1 MSALPNSAGSLPA
14 TSNPAEAAPPS
25 PEDILKGLDPEQR
38 RVATE
43 LSGPMCVLA
52 GAGTGKT
59 RAITHRIAYG
69 IATGRYVPQ
78 RVMALSFTTRAA
90 DEMRVRL
97 RSLGAVGVQARTFH
111 SAALRQLRF
120 FWPQAVG
127 GTEPTIVAHKAQ
139 LITEAANRL
148 RITTDRAMIRDLASE
163 IEWAKVNMLTP
174 DTLMPHLADCVLPSD
189 ITPQNMCRL
198 FRAYE
203 DLKDERNIIDFED
216 VLLLTVGVLEED
228 PQVAAEVRKQ
238 YRHFVVD
245 EYQDVSPLQQRLLD
259 AWLGGRDDLCV
270 VGDASQTIYSFT
282 GATSRHLLDFTKKYE
297 QANVVKLIRDYRS
310 THQVVTLANTLLA
323 ARRPAKDSTAGSWAT
338 PLHLQS
344 QVGAGPQAEFFEYA
358 DDEEEAEGIAEDIQD
373 LIIKNGL
380 EPVNIAVLFRTN
392 GQSAAIEQALTDEGI
407 PYQLRGAEN
416 FYSRPEVRNAH
427 AQLRGA
433 AAAESN
439 DSVPQMTRDILK
451 SLGYTAKGP
460 SASGAVRQKWESLA
474 AIVSMA
480 DKLQKDRD
488 DERAAAE
495 RNGEKMPRPLTMSEF
510 VAVLAQRMAH
520 QNPPQVN
527 GVTLASLHSA
537 KGLEW
542 DAVFLCG
549 LNEGLMPI
557 SFAKTGDEIDEE
569 RRLLYVGITRARKH
583 LTFSWSRARTPGGR
597 ANRKRS
603 RFLDSIAPQQRSGR

>member
-1 MSALPNSAGSLPA
+1 MSTLPNPAHSSSGSANL
-14 TSNPAEAAPPS
+14 AEQAPPS
-25 PEDILKGLDPEQR
+25 PELILQGLDPEQR

-69 IATGRYVPQ
+69 IATGRYVPT
-78 RVMALSFTTRAA
+78 RVLALSFTTRAA

-97 RSLGAVGVQARTFH
+97 RALGAVGVQARTFH

-127 GTEPTIVAHKAQ
+127 GSEPRIISHKAQ
-139 LITEAANRL
+139 LITEAAQRL
-148 RITTDRAMIRDLASE
+148 RISADRAMIRDLAAE
-163 IEWAKVNMLTP
+163 IEWAKVNMYTY
-174 DTLMPHLADCVLPSD
+174 DTLMPHLADRVLPSD
-189 ITPQNMCRL
+189 ITPINMCRL
-198 FRAYE
+198 FKAYE

-216 VLLLTVGVLEED
+216 VLLLTVGVLEDDE
-228 PQVAAEVRKQ
+228 QVAAAVRQQ

-282 GATSRHLLDFTKKYE
+282 GATSRHLLEFTRRYDN
-297 QANVVKLIRDYRS
+297 ANVVKLVRDYRS
-310 THQVVTLANTLLA
+310 THQVVELANTLLNS
-323 ARRPAKDSTAGSWAT
+323 RKPAKDSTPGAWAK
-338 PLHLQS
+338 PLELVS
-344 QVGAGPQAEFFEYA
+344 QRGTGPTAEFFEYA
-358 DDEEEAEGIAEDIQD
+358 DDEDEAAGIAEDIQD
-373 LIIKNGL
+373 LITKEGV
-380 EPVNIAVLFRTN
+380 EPSEIAVLFRTN
-392 GQSAAIEQALTDEGI
+392 GQSAALEQALTDEGI
-407 PYQLRGAEN
+407 AYQLRGAEQ
-416 FYSRPEVRNAH
+416 FFSRPEVKNAY

-433 AAAESN
+433 AAAIS
-439 DSVPQMTRDILK
+439 DDPVPQATRDILK

-474 AIVSMA
+474 ALVSMA
-480 DKLQKDRD
+480 DRLHNEREKARD
-488 DERAAAE
+488 QARD
-495 RNGEKMPRPLTMSEF
+495 NGASELPRPFTMPEF

-520 QNPPQVN
+520 QDPPKMS

-569 RRLLYVGITRARKH
+569 RRLLYVGITRARKY

-597 ANRKRS
+597 ANRRRS
-603 RFLDSIAPQQRSGR
+603 RFLDSIAPRTK